1 MKTKKQI
8 PYIWLGPVITLGIM
22 LVLFA
27 LAGVYPFGKMST
39 AVSDGIAQY
48 VPFLCELSDKIKEGG
63 SLFFSW
69 HTGGTN
75 FWTTIAYYLTSP
87 LNVIALFFPESEM
100 ANAFS
105 LITLLKPA
113 LCALTFAVFLKHTY
127 KKNSLMIAAFSALW
141 GLSSFYIATMSI
153 TSWFDA
159 IIFFPLTIWGLQRMM
174 EGKSAILYTLFLG
187 LTISMNFYIGW
198 MVCIFCVIYF
208 IYTFIAD
215 DEVAYEGVTA
225 QAEKTDD
232 EETGINIFEIFKNS
246 YLLGSVF
253 KFGFASLL
261 GGAISAILTVPTYLA
276 LQNTNK
282 GTVEH
287 LTFTPS
293 GEGALGILGSLV
305 IPTKSTFTTIDSKDC
320 LFVFVGVITVIL
332 AVAYFFTKGITLRK
346 KLGNLFLI
354 AVMAVSIA
362 VYGVY
367 LVWHGFSQ
375 PEGLIYRFAF
385 IIAFILIKIAYE
397 AVIEIKNI
405 KWYGVLAGGVFA
417 GICLS
422 LGKLSVTL
430 SSSVST
436 AKTVII
442 AVFIVIY
449 TALLIIY
456 IKKPKLSAVFT
467 AILLVCIITES
478 VVLNNGNILTR
489 DNTPDLSEGTV
500 IEQTKNYLNFGE
512 KLHFES
518 KTQTFNNAMLYN
530 YIYGYSGWEEY
541 SSLAQGDF
549 SLTIGSLGSNSNT
562 MNLQSGASEQT
573 PVFNAL
579 FPTAYYLD
587 GSGRLSESFARTA
600 VKEFDGYTLYK
611 NNYTM
616 PFMYTVPVDM
626 VDWKPFSYPV
636 VADCVNSGFK
646 YLTATTED
654 VVSYNTAENFI
665 FENVNRISVAEKNE
679 YSDEFLDEGHNHAH
693 DHGDVNAALD
703 EFYERKMANI
713 PYEIIDKSKEAFIT
727 FDSVAQTDGVAY
739 IYADALEFRE
749 LTVTV
754 NGKTNTYEL
763 YGKGVDRIYEIGEMK
778 KGDKATI
785 TIGGSSG
792 LTDANGNYYVLDKSS
807 FGASV
812 FTVDEAVFKAGYQKL
827 DNMSDTTLEAL
838 EDTYV
843 KAKVTVNEQSALY
856 IPTPYDGG
864 WTVYIDGKETETFPL
879 ESGMMIVP
887 ISLGEHTVEMK
898 YCPQGFTAGAV
909 ITGVSL
915 VILIAWAVISKKRND
930 KIKIQEIADGNV
942 SEE

>member
-8 PYIWLGPVITLGIM
+8 PYIWLGPIITLGIM

-27 LAGVYPFGKMST
+27 LAGIYPFGTMST

-48 VPFLCELSDKIKEGG
+48 VPFLCELADKIKEGG

-75 FWTTIAYYLTSP
+75 FWATIAYYLTSP

-113 LCALTFAVFLKHTY
+113 FCALTFSVFLKYTY
-127 KKNSLMIAAFSALW
+127 KKDSLMTVAFSVLW

-159 IIFFPLTIWGLQRMM
+159 IIFFPLVILGLQRMM
-174 EGKSAILYTLFLG
+174 EGKSAVLYTLFLG

-208 IYTFIAD
+208 IYSIISD
-215 DEVAYEGVTA
+215 DEVAYEGVTVPT
-225 QAEKTDD
+225 EKTDD
-232 EETGINIFEIFKNS
+232 EEQTVNIFEMFKNS
-246 YLLGSVF
+246 YLLGSIF

-261 GGAISAILTVPTYLA
+261 GGALSAILTVPAYLA

-287 LTFTPS
+287 ATFTPS
-293 GEGALGILGSLV
+293 GEGILSILGSLV
-305 IPTKSTFTTIDSKDC
+305 TPVQSTFSTTDSKDC

-346 KLGNLFLI
+346 KLGNLFLV
-354 AVMAVSIA
+354 AVMGVSIA

-367 LVWHGFSQ
+367 LIWHGFSEPQ
-375 PEGLIYRFAF
+375 GIIYRFAF

-397 AVIEIKNI
+397 AVIEIQNV

-417 GICLS
+417 GICLI
-422 LGKLSVTL
+422 LGKLSTTL
-430 SSSVST
+430 SSSLTSAT
-436 AKTVII
+436 TVII
-442 AVFIVIY
+442 AVFIVLY

-456 IKKPKLSAVFT
+456 IKKPKLGTVFT
-467 AILLVCIITES
+467 AILLVCIVVES
-478 VVLNNGNILTR
+478 AVLNNGNILTR
-489 DNTPDLSEGTV
+489 DNTPDLSEDKAV
-500 IEQTKNYLNFGE
+500 EQAKDYLKSGE

-518 KTQTFNNAMLYN
+518 KVQTFNNTMLYN

-549 SLTIGSLGSNSNT
+549 SFTIGCLGSNSNT

-573 PVFNAL
+573 PVFNVL

-587 GSGRLSESFARTA
+587 GSGRLSESFARSF

-626 VDWKPFSYPV
+626 ADWESFSFPV

-646 YLTATTED
+646 NLTATTED
-654 VVSYNTAENFI
+654 VVSYNSAENFI
-665 FENVNRISVAEKNE
+665 FENSSRISAAEKNE
-679 YSDEFLDEGHNHAH
+679 YSEEILDDGHDHDH
-693 DHGDVNAALD
+693 DHGDINTVLD
-703 EFYERKMANI
+703 KFYESKMASI

-727 FDSVAQTDGVAY
+727 FDSVAQTDGIAY
-739 IYADALEFRE
+739 IYVDALEFRE

-763 YGKGVDRIYEIGEMK
+763 YGRGVDRIYEIGEMK
-778 KGDKATI
+778 KGDTATI
-785 TIGGSSG
+785 KIGGSSG
-792 LTDANGNYYVLDKSS
+792 YTDENGNYYVLDKSS

-812 FTVDEAVFKAGYQKL
+812 FTVDEEIFKAGYQRL
-827 DNMSDTTLEAL
+827 DSMSDTVLETL

-843 KAKVTVNEQSALY
+843 KASVTVNEQSALY
-856 IPTPYDGG
+856 IPTPYDEG
-864 WTVYIDGKETETFPL
+864 WTLYIDGKETEMFPL
-879 ESGMMIVP
+879 DSGMIIAP

-898 YCPQGFTAGAV
+898 YIPQGFTAGAV
-909 ITGVSL
+909 ISGASL
-915 VILIAWAVISKKRND
+915 VILIAWAVITVKKQK
-930 KIKIQEIADGNV
+930 KIEG
-942 SEE
+942 

>member
-8 PYIWLGPVITLGIM
+8 PYIWLGPIITLGIM

-27 LAGVYPFGKMST
+27 LAGIYPFGTMST

-48 VPFLCELSDKIKEGG
+48 VPFLCELADKIKEGG
-63 SLFFSW
+63 SLLFSW
-69 HTGGTN
+69 RTGGTN
-75 FWTTIAYYLTSP
+75 FWATIAYYLTSP

-113 LCALTFAVFLKHTY
+113 LCALTFAVFLKYTY
-127 KKNSLMIAAFSALW
+127 KKDSLMTVAFSVLW

-159 IIFFPLTIWGLQRMM
+159 IIFFPLVILGLQRMM

-208 IYTFIAD
+208 IYSFISD

-225 QAEKTDD
+225 PTEKTDG
-232 EETGINIFEIFKNS
+232 EEQTVNIFEMFKSS
-246 YLLGSVF
+246 YLLGSIF

-261 GGAISAILTVPTYLA
+261 GGALSAILTVPAYLA

-287 LTFTPS
+287 ATFTPS
-293 GEGALGILGSLV
+293 GEGILSILGSLV
-305 IPTKSTFTTIDSKDC
+305 TPVQSTFSTTDSKDC

-346 KLGNLFLI
+346 KLGNLFLV
-354 AVMAVSIA
+354 AVMGVSIA

-367 LVWHGFSQ
+367 LIWHGFSEPQ
-375 PEGLIYRFAF
+375 GIIYRFAF

-397 AVIEIKNI
+397 AVIEIQNV

-417 GICLS
+417 GICLI
-422 LGKLSVTL
+422 LGKLSTTL
-430 SSSVST
+430 SSSLTSAT
-436 AKTVII
+436 TVII
-442 AVFIVIY
+442 AVFIILY

-456 IKKPKLSAVFT
+456 IKKPKLGTVFT
-467 AILLVCIITES
+467 AILLVCIVVES
-478 VVLNNGNILTR
+478 AVLNNGNILTR
-489 DNTPDLSEGTV
+489 DNTPDLSEDKAV
-500 IEQTKNYLNFGE
+500 EQAKDYLKSGE

-518 KTQTFNNAMLYN
+518 KLQTFNNTMLYN

-549 SLTIGSLGSNSNT
+549 SFTIGCLGSNSNT

-573 PVFNAL
+573 PVFNVL

-587 GSGRLSESFARTA
+587 GSGRLSESFARSA

-616 PFMYTVPVDM
+616 PFMYTVPVDIA
-626 VDWKPFSYPV
+626 DWKSYSFPV

-646 YLTATTED
+646 NLTATTED
-654 VVSYNTAENFI
+654 VVSYNSAENFI
-665 FENVNRISVAEKNE
+665 FENSSRISVAEKNE
-679 YSDEFLDEGHNHAH
+679 YSEEIFDDGHNHDHDH
-693 DHGDVNAALD
+693 DHGDVNTVLD
-703 EFYERKMANI
+703 EFYESKMASI
-713 PYEIIDKSKEAFIT
+713 PYEIIDKSKEAFVT
-727 FDSVAQTDGVAY
+727 FDSVAQTDGIAY
-739 IYADALEFRE
+739 IYVDALEFRE

-763 YGKGVDRIYEIGEMK
+763 YGRGVDRIYEIGEMK
-778 KGDKATI
+778 KGDTATI
-785 TIGGSSG
+785 KIGGSSG
-792 LTDANGNYYVLDKSS
+792 YTDENGNYYVLDKSS

-812 FTVDEAVFKAGYQKL
+812 FTVDEEIFKAGYQRL
-827 DNMSDTTLEAL
+827 DSMSDTVLETL

-843 KAKVTVNEQSALY
+843 KASVTVNEQSALY
-856 IPTPYDGG
+856 IPTPYDEG
-864 WTVYIDGKETETFPL
+864 WTLYIDGKETEMFPL
-879 ESGMMIVP
+879 DSGMIIAP

-898 YCPQGFTAGAV
+898 YIPQGFTAGAV
-909 ITGVSL
+909 ISGASL
-915 VILIAWAVISKKRND
+915 VILIVWAVITVKKQK
-930 KIKIQEIADGNV
+930 KIEG
-942 SEE
+942 